1 MKGIVSRPSVHGI
14 MVYGETD
21 DRIACMA
28 EVISHT
34 RYEVYENVE
43 NLLFVLEVTKL

>member
-1 MKGIVSRPSVHGI
+1 

-43 NLLFVLEVTKL
+43 NLLFVLEVIICLLLIYRL